1 MEKAAVEA
9 MRGVKSLDE
18 TDFVAAA
25 AVVVVVIGGG
35 AVWGWNSEGEIW
47 RVGIVGRVV
56 VFERWENCMVKVL
69 HALLFIWLPV

>member
-47 RVGIVGRVV
+47 RVGIVERVV

-69 HALLFIWLPV
+69 HALLFICLPV